1 MKKYVILTGIVGIG
15 GSIIY
20 TRNKKIFLEREGWN
34 VEVFSSEKGNVVFE
48 ELKCFEKNYV
58 SELRFPPDLC
68 NEKQRKN
75 IIYMITDKILSGQ
88 MFDEIII
95 ESHFI
100 PGALWGE
107 AIAELI
113 HAKHLIYLL
122 NEIFPFLSKEMFDF
136 MDFKHK
142 RRELAGISEKSL
154 ELLFK
159 NHKIPDPHERY
170 FLKAIC
176 TNVVEDVENSIIDSI
191 RRSDIV
197 IGSIGRLEKGYVWSL
212 AKNVAVFA
220 QRNQD
225 KIITLI
231 LVGGSRFKATD
242 KKLRRIISTG
252 HNIELVVTGFMYPI
266 PRKLFSLVDIFV
278 SGAGSARV
286 SAAEGVLTMTVDVN
300 TGKPI
305 GLLGYDTNNSIYGDK
320 EQTKSIAQMLQDVL
334 IEKEMHKKKIPM
346 KYEQTIPDF
355 RQRYAEHMDF
365 IERSEQ
371 EKEYYPVDKIKLVDK
386 RGSIKKLLF
395 KTLGR
400 TGYEK
405 VVSMY
410 ARLKAKKRY

>member
-1 MKKYVILTGIVGIG
+1 MKYVFLTYTVENMG

-20 TRNKKIFLEREGWN
+20 TNNKVRFLEEIGWA
-34 VEVFSSEKGNVVFE
+34 VRVFSHEKGNIVLEGLRRFNDNILL
-48 ELKCFEKNYV
+48 ELKYHPSFYTKADREF
-58 SELRFPPDLC
+58 LLQRLQGAI
-68 NEKQRKN
+68 EKQDRESR
-75 IIYMITDKILSGQ
+75 LV
-88 MFDEIII
+88 I
-95 ESHFI
+95 ESQTLNLS
-100 PGALWGE
+100 LWGE
-107 AIAELI
+107 MLAEKLK
-113 HAKHLIYLL
+113 AKHIVYLL
-122 NEIFPFLSKEMFDF
+122 HETFPPLTHEMYSFL
-136 MDFKHK
+136 DFKHK
-142 RRELAGISEKSL
+142 RRELAGITGRSL
-154 ELLFK
+154 EILFK
-159 NHKIPDPHERY
+159 NYKELKPDESY
-170 FLKAIC
+170 YLKAAC

-191 RRSDIV
+191 RRSDIM
-197 IGSIGRLEKGYVWSL
+197 IGSIGRLEKGYVRALTKNSIAFANSNPTRRVSL
-212 AKNVAVFA
+212 V
-220 QRNQD
+220 
-225 KIITLI
+225 
-231 LVGGSRFKATD
+231 LVGGTRDEKVARE
-242 KKLRRIISTG
+242 LRKITSPCSNLDLII
-252 HNIELVVTGFMYPI
+252 TGFMYPI

-320 EQTKSIAQMLQDVL
+320 EQTKSIAEMLQEVL
-334 IEKEMHKKKIPM
+334 LEKEMHKKKIPM

-371 EKEYYPVDKIKLVDK
+371 EKEYYPIDKIKLVDK

-400 TGYEK
+400 NGYEK

>member
-1 MKKYVILTGIVGIG
+1 M
-15 GSIIY
+15 II
-20 TRNKKIFLEREGWN
+20 
-34 VEVFSSEKGNVVFE
+34 E
-48 ELKCFEKNYV
+48 ELKRFESDRNRFI
-58 SELRFPPDLC
+58 RFPPSFYSESLVDSHIDRLC
-68 NEKQRKN
+68 RRFEEHNSQ
-75 IIYMITDKILSGQ
+75 
-88 MFDEIII
+88 EIVV
-95 ESHFI
+95 ESHSI
-100 PGALWGE
+100 ELALWGE
-107 AIAELI
+107 MIAEHL
-113 HAKHLIYLL
+113 HGKHIIYVIQEEF
-122 NEIFPFLSKEMFDF
+122 NGRTTRNMYAFL
-136 MDFKHK
+136 DFKHK
-142 RRELAGISEKSL
+142 RRELAGITGRSL
-154 ELLFK
+154 EILFK
-159 NHKIPDPHERY
+159 NYKELKPDESY
-170 FLKAIC
+170 YLKAAC

-191 RRSDIV
+191 RRSDIM
-197 IGSIGRLEKGYVWSL
+197 IGSIGRLEKGYVRALTKNSIAFANSNPTRRVSL
-212 AKNVAVFA
+212 V
-220 QRNQD
+220 
-225 KIITLI
+225 
-231 LVGGSRFKATD
+231 LVGGTRDEKVARE
-242 KKLRRIISTG
+242 LRKITSPCSNLDLII
-252 HNIELVVTGFMYPI
+252 TGFMYPI